1 MTSERRSAIS
11 SLGGVDR
18 HTLREL
24 TLARLREAISVGQL
38 PPGTHLAEVDLSEA
52 LTVSRGTLREALR
65 HLEQEGLVQ
74 SDARGRLRVRV
85 VEAHQVEDIFA
96 VRAALETLAFE
107 TICARSDRGTIV
119 EALRTQLSR
128 FENTDAPMS
137 DRLETDLDFHATMCR
152 LSGNETLYSSWLSV
166 RGLSRAAMTAAGPDS
181 ALANMA
187 HSRHLP
193 IVELLEQGDVDAGRA
208 FLHAHMEEAADRIL
222 VAMNAQQ
229 SA

>member
-1 MTSERRSAIS
+1 MTIERRSAIS

-74 SDARGRLRVRV
+74 SDTRGRLRVRV
-85 VEAHQVEDIFA
+85 VEAHQVDDIFA

-107 TICARSDRGTIV
+107 TICARSDRESIV
-119 EALRTQLSR
+119 EQLRELLGR
-128 FENTDAPMS
+128 FDDADVPMS
-137 DRLETDLDFHATMCR
+137 DRLEIDLDFHAAMCR

-187 HSRHLP
+187 YSRHLP
-193 IVELLEQGDVDAGRA
+193 IVELLEQGNLEAGRA
-208 FLHAHMEEAADRIL
+208 FLHDHMGQAADRIL
-222 VAMNAQQ
+222 AAMNAQ
-229 SA
+229 ATA

>member
-1 MTSERRSAIS
+1 MTLDRRIAMS

-38 PPGTHLAEVDLSEA
+38 PPGTHLAEIDLSEA
-52 LTVSRGTLREALR
+52 LSVSRGTLREALR

-85 VEAHQVEDIFA
+85 VEAGQVKDIFA

-107 TICARSDRGTIV
+107 TICARENRAVIV
-119 EALRTQLSR
+119 ENLRDLLQR
-128 FENTDAPMS
+128 FDADAPMS
-137 DRLETDLDFHATMCR
+137 DRLETDLDFHAAMCR
-152 LSGNETLYSSWLSV
+152 LSENETLYTSWLSV

-187 HSRHLP
+187 RARHLP
-193 IVELLEQGDVDAGRA
+193 IVELMEKGDTEGGRA
-208 FLHAHMEEAADRIL
+208 FLRDHMAQAAERIIASMIAL
-222 VAMNAQQ
+222 ETA
-229 SA
+229 